1 VGLAQTQPVTNTSS
15 EDLQRAHYDRIAAGY
30 EAHYSDGDSLLY
42 RQRFINE
49 PLTEGLSLTGK
60 QVLDAMC
67 GSGQMAAYLLGQ
79 QAQVTGLDI
88 SPEVTQQLETKLP
101 NVRAVCRSILDS
113 GFPDATFD
121 AVFAVGGLHHLHPN
135 LAPAMAEICRIL
147 KPGGHLCFAEPHARS
162 VPDALRRV
170 WYRFDPLFESN
181 EAAVDVEALMDAYQ
195 DRFEFLRTRYTG
207 GLAYLL
213 VYNSMVFRAS
223 HRLKRLYTPALL
235 RLEALTQRVQGRRLS
250 CLVLAQWR
258 KRPLSGETPG

>member
-1 VGLAQTQPVTNTSS
+1 VTRTGS
-15 EDLQRAHYDRIAAGY
+15 EDLQRAHYDRIAVGY
-30 EAHYSDGDSLLY
+30 EAHYSDAGSLLY

-49 PLTEGLSLTGK
+49 PLTEGLDLTGK

-67 GSGQMAAYLLGQ
+67 GSGQMAAYLLGR

-88 SPEVTQQLETKLP
+88 SPEVTQQLQGKLP
-101 NVRAVCRSILDS
+101 DVRVVCRSILDS

-135 LAPAMAEICRIL
+135 LGPAMAEICRIL
-147 KPGGHLCFAEPHARS
+147 KPGGYLCFAEPHARS
-162 VPDALRRV
+162 VLDALRRV

-181 EAAVDVEALMDAYQ
+181 EAAVDVEALMDACQ

-223 HRLKRLYTPALL
+223 HRLKRMYTPALL
-235 RLEALTQRVQGRRLS
+235 RLEAPTQRLQGRRLS

-258 KRPLSGETPG
+258 KKPLSGETPR